1 MSTTATKKTSTR
13 TAATKKAT
21 TTTSA
26 SGLPAYKDLV
36 KECIVQTASRDGVS
50 RAQIKKFVEDKYKV
64 EVTPTVNT
72 HINTAIAR
80 GAEKGDFVLPKG

>member
-1 MSTTATKKTSTR
+1 MAPTK
-13 TAATKKAT
+13 T
-21 TTTSA
+21 TTKTTTKASA
-26 SGLPAYKDLV
+26 SGLPPYKDLV
-36 KECIVQTASRDGVS
+36 KEAIVATASRDGAS
-50 RAQIKKFVEDKYKV
+50 RAQIKKFVETQYKL